1 VPVVGTSCE
10 LVGDKMCM
18 NFDILVVAVLALFD
32 SETFYTLIFALHFS
46 HCRFEGR
53 CSMET

>member
-1 VPVVGTSCE
+1 VPVVGMSCE

-18 NFDILVVAVLALFD
+18 NFDILVVVVLASFD

-46 HCRFEGR
+46 HCCFEGQS
-53 CSMET
+53 SMET